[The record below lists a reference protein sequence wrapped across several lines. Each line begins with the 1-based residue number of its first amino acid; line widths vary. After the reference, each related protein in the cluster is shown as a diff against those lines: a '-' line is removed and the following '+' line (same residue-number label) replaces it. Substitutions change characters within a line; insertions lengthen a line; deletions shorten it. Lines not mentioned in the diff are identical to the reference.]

1 MSTRPK
7 SVAVVEKNAQFV
19 PGGVLSGARMVEP
32 IITFCRGQGAYLWD
46 VDGKRYIDYHAAFAP
61 HILGHNDSYVNEAV
75 KKILDDGASLYGSGT
90 SELEGRLAELICSNA
105 PAAEKIEFLN
115 TGSEATIAAVRLART
130 VTGREHVIAMQGGFN
145 GSHNELACNVLTPLE
160 KIGPRV
166 SPGEYPYIRLGPGL
180 PAAQEQL
187 VHVVNFND
195 LESVRHVCEHE
206 EIAALITEPILQN
219 IGIVKPQP
227 EYLEGLRKLA
237 DEYGFVL
244 IFDEVKTGF
253 RHGLGGYSKLSGV
266 QPDLIVF
273 AKAVANGFP
282 LAVLGGKAQIMDQ
295 YNHPDSSLRPLVG
308 GTYSGHPVSMAAG
321 IATIERLL
329 EGDGTLYAQ
338 MDDLGAMAQ
347 AGIEDILRTT
357 GVTGTVSRLG
367 SAFCIYFMD
376 HPPTDYHDL
385 ATHHDFDRDVRMRH
399 RMIDEGIY
407 FFPVATK
414 QCSISAA
421 HTKDDV
427 AATLE
432 ALRKA
437 LEE

>member
-1 MSTRPK
+1 M
-7 SVAVVEKNAQFV
+7 
-19 PGGVLSGARMVEP
+19 
-32 IITFCRGQGAYLWD
+32 
-46 VDGKRYIDYHAAFAP
+46 
-61 HILGHNDSYVNEAV
+61 
-75 KKILDDGASLYGSGT
+75 
-90 SELEGRLAELICSNA
+90 
-105 PAAEKIEFLN
+105 
-115 TGSEATIAAVRLART
+115 
-130 VTGREHVIAMQGGFN
+130 
-145 GSHNELACNVLTPLE
+145 
-160 KIGPRV
+160 
-166 SPGEYPYIRLGPGL
+166 
-180 PAAQEQL
+180 
-187 VHVVNFND
+187 
-195 LESVRHVCEHE
+195 
-206 EIAALITEPILQN
+206 ITEPILQN